1 MHQFDELWTLLRQH
15 GSSNKRETECA
26 ALWSTYPPE
35 MQQRLYETIVATKK
49 GTIYKRT
56 TYPKRTFPGRG

>member
-1 MHQFDELWTLLRQH
+1 MNYSFFSIWKLLNPLFDSISGTISRRRFSD
-15 GSSNKRETECA
+15 GRV
-26 ALWSTYPPE
+26 
-35 MQQRLYETIVATKK
+35 ETIVATKK